1 MNIVNTVMPNI
12 YNHKR
17 DRVIA
22 NNSNADNISAA
33 AKSHPAVTPS
43 LSSTLEQPVSTLD
56 TRSTNTPFQLKNT
69 GVVQLNKKW
78 MDYNQMYF
86 SEDFTKRHLSFSSL
100 DARVRSVQ
108 RGLKDGLDESTVI
121 VADESK
127 RWALL
132 NDFSKDYN
140 REEHGKNDN
149 IVYSTHRFTVAAT
162 TYIGDH
168 EYPLGTSH
176 EYDTQE
182 YEQVMVVGGV
192 GLNDQYF
199 GQIGHLHYAHGGT
212 PKGIKYRTKVFANH
226 TEWLIPMDGK

>member
-1 MNIVNTVMPNI
+1 MPNI

-17 DRVIA
+17 DRTIV

-33 AKSHPAVTPS
+33 AKSYPAVTRS
-43 LSSTLEQPVSTLD
+43 LYSTQVQPVSTLD
-56 TRSTNTPFQLKNT
+56 TRSINAPFQLKNT
-69 GVVQLNKKW
+69 GIVQLNKKW
-78 MDYNQMYF
+78 MDYNHMYF
-86 SEDFTKRHLSFSSL
+86 SDDFTARHLSFSSL

-108 RGLKDGLDESTVI
+108 RGLKDGLEESTVI
-121 VADESK
+121 VADDSK

-140 REEHGKNDN
+140 KEEHGKNDN
-149 IVYSTHRFTVAAT
+149 IVYSKYRFTVVAT

-168 EYPLGTSH
+168 EYALGTCH

-182 YEQVMVVGGV
+182 YEQVMIIGGV

-199 GQIGHLHYAHGGT
+199 GQIGHLEGTDGGT
-212 PKGIKYRTKVFANH
+212 PKGVKYRTKVFANS
-226 TEWLIPMDGK
+226 TEWLIPMNGK